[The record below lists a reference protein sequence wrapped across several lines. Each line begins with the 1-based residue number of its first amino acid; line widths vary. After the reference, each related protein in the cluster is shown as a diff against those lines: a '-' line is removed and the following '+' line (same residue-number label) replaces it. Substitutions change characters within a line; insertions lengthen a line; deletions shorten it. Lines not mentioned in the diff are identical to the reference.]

1 MVEQTPPMVFQI
13 LSKHTIAISISRL
26 SQNNQGPALLD
37 LLALLAIKPASSSPN
52 NVPHLPVLLPSIG
65 TLS

>member
-37 LLALLAIKPASSSPN
+37 LALLAIKPASSSPN
-52 NVPHLPVLLPSIG
+52 NVPHLPVLLPSIA

>member
-1 MVEQTPPMVFQI
+1 MVFQV
-13 LSKHTIAISISRL
+13 LSKPTIAILISRL
-26 SQNNQGPALLD
+26 GQNNQGPALLD

-52 NVPHLPVLLPSIG
+52 NVPHLPVLLPSIA